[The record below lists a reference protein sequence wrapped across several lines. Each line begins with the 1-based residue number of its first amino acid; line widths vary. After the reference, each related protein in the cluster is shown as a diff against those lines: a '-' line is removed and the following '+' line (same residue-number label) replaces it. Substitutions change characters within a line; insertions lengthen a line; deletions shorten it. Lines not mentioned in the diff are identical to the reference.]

1 MCSERFDFTSMDVLA
16 LPTAHK
22 QIKAEAFHGSTAQV
36 IVVPEGCLSIGDNA
50 FSDYREL
57 LYAVLPAAFTENAE
71 RIFGDNVPVLV
82 VVCGADVN

>member
-36 IVVPEGCLSIGDNA
+36 IVVPEG
-50 FSDYREL
+50 
-57 LYAVLPAAFTENAE
+57 
-71 RIFGDNVPVLV
+71 
-82 VVCGADVN
+82 